1 MKPAAKRQAVRHLQ
15 EGRGYSQR
23 RACRL
28 VGCNRKS
35 ARHVSRRPDDAALR
49 AALKRLAEKKPAWGY
64 RMLHG
69 ALRLD
74 GWHLNHKKVHRLYRE
89 EKLVL
94 KKKSRKRL
102 KGEKRGAVRAASRP
116 GQLWT
121 MDFIH
126 DTLAAGR
133 SFRTLNLTDTF
144 TRQCLGQ
151 EVDSSLSGKRAVR
164 LLEQKAKAH
173 GYPDELQVDNG
184 PEFRSKALDPGTLWV
199 AAYENKVKLVFIEPG
214 KPTQNGHIESFNG
227 RFGAECLD
235 QEWFS
240 SLQQAREMIEAW
252 RISYNS
258 QRPHSSLGY
267 LPPDVWT
274 QNYYQQQ
281 QSLML

>member
-1 MKPAAKRQAVRHLQ
+1 MKPAARKEAVCHLQ
-15 EGRGYSQR
+15 QHHGYSQR

-28 VGCNRKS
+28 AGCNRKS
-35 ARHVSRRPDDAALR
+35 ARHISKRGDDSKLR
-49 AALKRLAEKKPAWGY
+49 GAMRDLAETRPAWGY

-74 GWHLNHKKVHRLYRE
+74 GWHFNHKKAHRLYRE
-89 EKLVL
+89 EKLTL
-94 KKKSRKRL
+94 RKRSKKRL
-102 KGEKRGAVRAASRP
+102 KCEKRGEVVAATRP
-116 GQLWT
+116 GQRWS

-126 DTLAAGR
+126 DTLADGR

-151 EVDSSLSGKRAVR
+151 EVDSSLSGQRVARLLDRAVER
-164 LLEQKAKAH
+164 H
-173 GYPDELQVDNG
+173 GLPAEIQMDNG
-184 PEFRSKALDPGTLWV
+184 PEFRSKALDLW
-199 AAYENKVKLVFIEPG
+199 AYGNGVKLVFIDPG

-227 RFGAECLD
+227 RFRAECLD

-240 SLQQAREMIEAW
+240 SLQQARRIIEAW

-267 LPPDVWT
+267 VPPDVWT
-274 QNYYQQQ
+274 QRYDRQQKNT
-281 QSLML
+281 ML